1 MNGYIIEGT
10 NANGDL
16 IGSWGNDVIYGSYGN
31 DTLDGAEGN
40 DYLNGGDGNDLLW
53 AGYGQD
59 ELFGGRGYDAF
70 GFYAPGDFV
79 VDDFNVFSD
88 TILFDSETTGL
99 YDIYDLV
106 NAVTSV
112 EEFYDGV
119 EINFSDVASITLVG
133 VYMNDLGLVSVDFT

>member
-10 NANGDL
+10 NANDDL
-16 IGSWGNDVIYGSYGN
+16 IGSWGNDVIYGNYGN
-31 DTLDGAEGN
+31 DILDGAEGN

-88 TILFDSETTGL
+88 TILFDSEATGL

-112 EEFYDGV
+112 KEFYDGV

-133 VYMNDLGLVSVDFT
+133 VYMNDLDLVSVDFT